1 MSARIHFL
9 TLHWRAALAVIVLA
23 LLVWACLPA
32 PWKAKITDNWKKF
45 GHFIGNVNAR
55 ILLTLLYAVI
65 ILPFGLAVRLFSD
78 SLNIKKRPEA
88 WFDHPANPNTL
99 EEARRQG

>member
-1 MSARIHFL
+1 MLLHFIKG
-9 TLHWRAALAVIVLA
+9 HWHTVLGVAVVT

-32 PWKAKITDNWKKF
+32 SLRAKIWEGWKKF

-55 ILLTLLYAVI
+55 ILLTLLYAIV
-65 ILPFGLAVRLFSD
+65 ILPFGLVVRAFSD
-78 SLNIKKRPEA
+78 SFHTKKRPEK
-88 WFDHPANPNTL
+88 WFDHPPIPNTV